1 MLFRSRTPSFYNKEK
16 NPIPNSVTTIE
27 NVTINNRKQAL
38 LIRGQDVNQ
47 PILLCCHGGPG
58 MAQIGFIRHF
68 QETLEK
74 HFIVVNWDQRGAG
87 KSFHGV
93 I

>member
-47 PILLCCHGGPG
+47 PILLCCLAVLAWHKLDL
-58 MAQIGFIRHF
+58 F
-68 QETLEK
+68 
-74 HFIVVNWDQRGAG
+74 
-87 KSFHGV
+87 V
-93 I
+93 IFRKP